1 LDRPDGLYPA
11 ALTVTTACAATARI
25 RRTIHCWASRSR
37 PKRSERA
44 GLRKGTQQSLPP
56 GLEPKT
62 VVNTHRMPHVAWED
76 FVAWGW
82 AKRNVVKDAGDTRIR
97 LASSARAARSGQS
110 LNFRP
115 SCNALSQ
122 TVSSRFGYSKPCLG
136 CGAASWREPVA
147 TCSTWTQRLGLDSE
161 DSTEII

>member
-1 LDRPDGLYPA
+1 MSSGRNRHRAFSEDDTLGALDRPDGLYPA

-82 AKRNVVKDAGDTRIR
+82 AKRNVVKDAHPPRVVRKGRKVWTVAQLQTFLQCAQSDRIFA
-97 LASSARAARSGQS
+97 LWVLEAMSGM
-110 LNFRP
+110 RR
-115 SCNALSQ
+115 C
-122 TVSSRFGYSKPCLG
+122 
-136 CGAASWREPVA
+136 
-147 TCSTWTQRLGLDSE
+147 
-161 DSTEII
+161 